1 MGLLE
6 IQVPARAPPACAA
19 LVGPCDTASAKP
31 VRSLVVA
38 PGPWLD
44 NGSRMSREVHV
55 RFCESGGVQ
64 FPSATHR
71 VVLSRWRP
79 AEAYMPSFEGII
91 ERLKLQLSAEKTRI
105 VEAESGFDF
114 LGVHFVHKPTR
125 RP

>member
-64 FPSATHR
+64 FPSATHL
-71 VVLSRWRP
+71 VKLM
-79 AEAYMPSFEGII
+79 ADLGF
-91 ERLKLQLSAEKTRI
+91 RLDAHWPMNDQTVARSTP
-105 VEAESGFDF
+105 V
-114 LGVHFVHKPTR
+114 R
-125 RP
+125 R